1 MTDLCY
7 RRFRHLFPF
16 LSYLHFDDTTIAIP
30 TTSVS
35 SKRPRLH
42 ILLHP
47 VSCPLSSVL
56 RLPRVNDVSP
66 VRSILRQSQEFH
78 ALNSELSSPIFND
91 PHVRCLLVVIL
102 ALYITRGSFGRYLL
116 YPAAISGRSRSSCT
130 RLYTLAVYHVHA
142 LLFIYKGPNP
152 SCSLFD
158 MHE

>member
-1 MTDLCY
+1 VTDLCY

-91 PHVRCLLVVIL
+91 LHVRCLLVVIL
-102 ALYITRGSFGRYLL
+102 ALYITRGSFIWTLSLIPRSDLWTQPQLL
-116 YPAAISGRSRSSCT
+116 YTSVHVGCVSRTCSI
-130 RLYTLAVYHVHA
+130 
-142 LLFIYKGPNP
+142 IY
-152 SCSLFD
+152 L
-158 MHE
+158 